1 MREGSFLPAEVQN
14 LVKKYLKEVLFELS
28 HLALTLLA
36 RNILNQSDD
45 LALSEHVL

>member
-28 HLALTLLA
+28 HLALTLA
-36 RNILNQSDD
+36 RNIPNQSDD